1 PLVAKFAGILSSSSC
16 RMTRHKKSKQRM
28 KTETRNKT
36 GNRNTAQAALAD
48 INAKIVELQQ
58 QRVGLAEPLK
68 IRYAE
73 LRNEL
78 AAMETEIRSLDGNW
92 KPEPMKPKAE
102 TKIAEVI
109 TAHGSPMAAEEII
122 QAVSGLFTPWKTKS
136 VLKKRS
142 TGPKAIF
149 ALVDGK
155 YSLKAA

>member
-1 PLVAKFAGILSSSSC
+1 VSAIQLPDDPA
-16 RMTRHKKSKQRM
+16 SKNQNTNM
-28 KTETRNKT
+28 KNDIKKT
-36 GNRNTAQAALAD
+36 GAGTKNAQSALAD
-48 INAKIVELQQ
+48 INTKIAELQQ

-109 TAHGSPMAAEEII
+109 TAHGSPMTADEIV
-122 QAVSGLFTPWKTKS
+122 ATVGDVFTPWKVRNT
-136 VLKKRS
+136 LKKKS
-142 TGPKAIF
+142 IGAKAVF
-149 ALVDGK
+149 SVNDGK
-155 YSLKAA
+155 FSLKAA

>member
-1 PLVAKFAGILSSSSC
+1 
-16 RMTRHKKSKQRM
+16 M
-28 KTETRNKT
+28 KTETKNKT

-73 LRNEL
+73 LRKEL
-78 AAMETEIRSLDGNW
+78 ADMATEISSLDSNW
-92 KPEPMKPKAE
+92 RPEPMKPKAE
-102 TKIAEVI
+102 SKIAEVI
-109 TAHGSPMAAEEII
+109 TAHGSPMTADEIVAAV
-122 QAVSGLFTPWKTKS
+122 AGVLNSWKTKS

-142 TGPKAIF
+142 AGAKAIF

-155 YSLKAA
+155 YGLKAA